1 MERLGKEEEVRGV
14 KTRCEDKFLLLRT
27 SEMLSLAALG
37 VAPPSRALGAADQD
51 RAIAEL
57 MLEHDPALHLAR
69 NVLPARVSQ
78 DAGALYSWCRRL
90 DQIVDSG
97 RPRDQVSRELDSF
110 EAAFD
115 ALVAGD
121 PRDPADAA
129 LLSTLQRH
137 PSLGRQPFDDM
148 LAGMRAD
155 TAVDRRIATYDEL
168 REYGYQVA
176 GTVGLMLLPLLG
188 VESKA
193 EVAAA
198 REPAVALG
206 VAIQIA
212 NILRDARPD
221 AALGRVYLPQDELAA
236 VGATD
241 ADIFAGRPTAAHRE
255 VVAKNAARA
264 RALLDDAEAGA
275 LAALPSWWA
284 SLMALVIVE
293 QYRALLDVLADR
305 DHDNLTGERCRVGKV
320 GKMRAGLVAFGTL
333 LKARARGVWFA

>member
-1 MERLGKEEEVRGV
+1 MR
-14 KTRCEDKFLLLRT
+14 
-27 SEMLSLAALG
+27 
-37 VAPPSRALGAADQD
+37 Q
-51 RAIAEL
+51 
-57 MLEHDPALHLAR
+57 
-69 NVLPARVSQ
+69 
-78 DAGALYSWCRRL
+78 
-90 DQIVDSG
+90 
-97 RPRDQVSRELDSF
+97 RP
-110 EAAFD
+110 
-115 ALVAGD
+115 G
-121 PRDPADAA
+121 
-129 LLSTLQRH
+129 
-137 PSLGRQPFDDM
+137 
-148 LAGMRAD
+148 
-155 TAVDRRIATYDEL
+155 
-168 REYGYQVA
+168 
-176 GTVGLMLLPLLG
+176 
-188 VESKA
+188 
-193 EVAAA
+193 
-198 REPAVALG
+198 
-206 VAIQIA
+206 
-212 NILRDARPD
+212 

>member
-1 MERLGKEEEVRGV
+1 MSNHGGHEHKAAGTSTAGMSR
-14 KTRCEDKFLLLRT
+14 RCLL
-27 SEMLSLAALG
+27 LAAL
-37 VAPPSRALGAADQD
+37 VA
-51 RAIAEL
+51 
-57 MLEHDPALHLAR
+57 
-69 NVLPARVSQ
+69 LPQVPRVHGQ
-78 DAGALYSWCRRL
+78 APTWNDKT
-90 DQIVDSG
+90 
-97 RPRDQVSRELDSF
+97 F
-110 EAAFD
+110 
-115 ALVAGD
+115 
-121 PRDPADAA
+121 
-129 LLSTLQRH
+129 
-137 PSLGRQPFDDM
+137 
-148 LAGMRAD
+148 D

-176 GTVGLMLLPLLG
+176 GPVGLMLLPLLG

-275 LAALPSWWA
+275 NAPGGWGYMGTQWLK
-284 SLMALVIVE
+284 IVE
-293 QYRALLDVLADR
+293 NAYFTNFILFAILCSSIMLAMETPRFPAEGSRAEVVFFFID
-305 DHDNLTGERCRVGKV
+305 
-320 GKMRAGLVAFGTL
+320 VAFTAVFTVEPGSNAHAL
-333 LKARARGVWFA
+333 DLR

>member
-1 MERLGKEEEVRGV
+1 
-14 KTRCEDKFLLLRT
+14 
-27 SEMLSLAALG
+27 
-37 VAPPSRALGAADQD
+37 
-51 RAIAEL
+51 
-57 MLEHDPALHLAR
+57 
-69 NVLPARVSQ
+69 
-78 DAGALYSWCRRL
+78 
-90 DQIVDSG
+90 
-97 RPRDQVSRELDSF
+97 
-110 EAAFD
+110 
-115 ALVAGD
+115 
-121 PRDPADAA
+121 
-129 LLSTLQRH
+129 
-137 PSLGRQPFDDM
+137 M

-198 REPAVALG
+198 RATVALRSRSRSPTS
-206 VAIQIA
+206 
-212 NILRDARPD
+212 RDARPD

-264 RALLDDAEAGA
+264 RALLDDEAGA

-305 DHDNLTGERCRVGKV
+305 DHDNLTGERCRVGGSAKA
-320 GKMRAGLVAFGTL
+320 RAGLVAFGTL
-333 LKARARGVWFA
+333 LKARARGVWFALDNQYIPL